1 MRDRRAARLTGSGGG
16 EEGDWFRFVAQGA
29 LPGKIGGQVARRH
42 APEEPVD
49 GAFQDRVM
57 TVDPPEGQ
65 SAGAAPGQAAGFL
78 FGVGLTGSMVRCS
91 LAVSSASFG

>member
-1 MRDRRAARLTGSGGG
+1 MHDRRAARLTGSGGG
-16 EEGDWFRFVAQGA
+16 EEGDRFVAQGA

-57 TVDPPEGQ
+57 TVDPGQ

-78 FGVGLTGSMVRCS
+78 FGGRLDGFDGS